1 LDAHSA
7 VFALPSPIGQEE
19 LVRNFASNV
28 VNVIGT
34 YPNPA
39 VVSPLVQFATD
50 SFAPILTVGRGMS
63 YSQNFYVLGNLYQA
77 AFIRTHDVRYLD
89 GAESFYR
96 KGAEGAP
103 RRPQF
108 LYGLL
113 DVYRLKGNV
122 AGVMEMQDTILKLWD
137 DKRVI
142 SAVQDYLR
150 LVEEQKKASSTK
162 GAAAGK

>member
-1 LDAHSA
+1 
-7 VFALPSPIGQEE
+7 
-19 LVRNFASNV
+19 
-28 VNVIGT
+28 
-34 YPNPA
+34 
-39 VVSPLVQFATD
+39 
-50 SFAPILTVGRGMS
+50 
-63 YSQNFYVLGNLYQA
+63 
-77 AFIRTHDVRYLD
+77 
-89 GAESFYR
+89 
-96 KGAEGAP
+96 
-103 RRPQF
+103 